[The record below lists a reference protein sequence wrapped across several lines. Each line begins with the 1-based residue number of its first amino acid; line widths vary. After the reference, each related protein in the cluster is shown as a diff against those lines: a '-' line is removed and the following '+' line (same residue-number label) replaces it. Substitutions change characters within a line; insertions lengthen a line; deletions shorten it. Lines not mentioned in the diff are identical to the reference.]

1 MANWRIEVAKPGKK
15 PTYNSVVNKT
25 FGVLLPKEEAEQAL
39 VKQQQQHVDHNTGAT
54 LRLISPE
61 EWDRITGWTGPT
73 CPDCG
78 RPMVI
83 EGKTSYCEYCE
94 G

>member
-1 MANWRIEVAKPGKK
+1 MSNWRIEITKPNQK
-15 PTYNSVVNKT
+15 PTYGPIPGRLSKD
-25 FGVLLPKEEAEQAL
+25 EAEKAFSRYQA
-39 VKQQQQHVDHNTGAT
+39 QHATQVSKVGAT
-54 LRLISPE
+54 LRLVSPE
-61 EWDRITGWTGPT
+61 EWDKINGWTGPT

-78 RPMVI
+78 RPMVT